1 MIIKC
6 GQCGLPLTK
15 ELKEINSIDS
25 LNEKDNEDFI
35 HIGFYY
41 ISDGEFFRESKGKII
56 INKRDLLNSKNHSDF
71 KRLNGCCGLDGMDG
85 LNKTCNNGH
94 EIGIECSDCWM
105 PHCIIFET
113 ELIKIEK

>member
-6 GQCGLPLTK
+6 GQCGLPLTN
-15 ELKEINSIDS
+15 ELKENISIDS
-25 LNEKDNEDFI
+25 LNENDNEDFI
-35 HIGFYY
+35 QMGCYC
-41 ISDGEFFRESKGKII
+41 ISNGEFFRESKGKIL

-94 EIGIECSDCWM
+94 EIGTEYSDCWM
-105 PHCIIFET
+105 PHCLIFET